1 MVWNIFYFSIP
12 NWLSYFLEGLSH
24 HQPVYGIFIHRNY
37 HTFMMF
43 GVWFLYAMEQMGY
56 LISGDG
62 RPLEEPFGPGSSR
75 ANLRDAAWWH
85 VWETHGKTTRPHYA
99 WLGLVAS
106 CSKWFAFFLGWKQID
121 TSTGG
126 SEGGWPFA
134 KQLILVQRSSL
145 AKIFRFINFRCWN
158 EWAIFVWSL
167 GTTTMTPPKV
177 LRVQIGC
184 SLHRCLGFRFLF
196 HWLTTGGALFE
207 AACWEV
213 GKVCLWAILF

>member
-1 MVWNIFYFSIP
+1 VLCFNKQPTNRNVGIWLVVWNIWIMTFYSVGNNHP

-85 VWETHGKTTRPHYA
+85 VWENPWENHSSPLCMAWACRFMFKMIRILLGMKTNWYFNWRLRGRLAFRKATHP
-99 WLGLVAS
+99 
-106 CSKWFAFFLGWKQID
+106 CSK
-121 TSTGG
+121 
-126 SEGGWPFA
+126 
-134 KQLILVQRSSL
+134 KQLGKDFSIYQLPVLERMSHICL
-145 AKIFRFINFRCWN
+145 K
-158 EWAIFVWSL
+158 L
-167 GTTTMTPPKV
+167 GNNNNDTT
-177 LRVQIGC
+177 Q
-184 SLHRCLGFRFLF
+184 
-196 HWLTTGGALFE
+196 GA
-207 AACWEV
+207 
-213 GKVCLWAILF
+213 